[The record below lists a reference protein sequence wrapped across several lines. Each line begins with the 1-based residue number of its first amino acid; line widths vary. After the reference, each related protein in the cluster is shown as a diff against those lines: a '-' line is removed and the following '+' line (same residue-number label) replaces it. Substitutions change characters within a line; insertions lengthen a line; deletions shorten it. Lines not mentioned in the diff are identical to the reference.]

1 MGPAVPGAVRRG
13 PGTYRRSRRGKS
25 GPTFEPE
32 AIALITLDLH
42 PIFRNNRDIDL
53 AMRETLF
60 RAART
65 GVDVVQFI
73 PGKGSGQLKKR
84 VLAFLAQKHIRKLY
98 VRVETDA
105 TNSGRVLVH
114 LR

>member
-1 MGPAVPGAVRRG
+1 VRG
-13 PGTYRRSRRGKS
+13 PTSEDAHRS
-25 GPTFEPE
+25 E
-32 AIALITLDLH
+32 AITLLTLDLH

-53 AMRETLF
+53 ALRETLF

-65 GVDVVQFI
+65 GVDVVQII

-84 VLAFLAQKHIRKLY
+84 VLAFLAQKHIKKLY

>member
-1 MGPAVPGAVRRG
+1 MCDALPGRTLRSSGDARRT
-13 PGTYRRSRRGKS
+13 PCPSRS
-25 GPTFEPE
+25 E
-32 AIALITLDLH
+32 AIALLTLDLH

-53 AMRETLF
+53 ALRETLF

-65 GVDVVQFI
+65 GVDVVEII
-73 PGKGSGQLKKR
+73 PVKGTGQLKKR
-84 VLAFLAQKHIRKLY
+84 VLAFLAQKHIKKLY

-105 TNSGRVLVH
+105 TNTGRILVH